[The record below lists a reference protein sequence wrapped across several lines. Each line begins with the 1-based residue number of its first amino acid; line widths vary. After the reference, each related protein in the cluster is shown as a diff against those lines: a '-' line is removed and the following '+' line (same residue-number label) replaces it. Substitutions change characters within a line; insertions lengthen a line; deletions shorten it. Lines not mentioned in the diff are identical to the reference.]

1 MGTLVKFSSTFCLLI
16 LAASVGFPKF
26 VVPNLP
32 DLTLKTR
39 RIFGDG
45 TSQVSALYLKGAR
58 QRTETVYEKQARSA
72 AMNWTVI
79 QQCDEKRLFNINE
92 RDKLYSSRSEERR
105 VGKEW
110 RYWWA

>member
-26 VVPNLP
+26 VLPNLP

-45 TSQVSALYLKGAR
+45 TSQVSSLYLKGAG

-72 AMNWTVI
+72 VMNWTVV
-79 QQCDEKRLFNINE
+79 QQSDERRHFYITE
-92 RDKLYSSRSEERR
+92 RDNIYSSCEIA
-105 VGKEW
+105 V
-110 RYWWA
+110 